1 MSTAL
6 DQFLK
11 ADTKKRLEMV
21 QDKSLGDSLRAYL
34 GQKPFNEYQQLASSV
49 HAKHL
54 AITHPTN
61 LIFVPG
67 IMGSLLQS
75 KTKAGI
81 WWIDVR
87 TRDHIED
94 LRLNPDGKADA
105 DPNNMVVP
113 CAVDTS
119 YEPFLTAILARDDFG
134 HDMFPYDWRKPIAS
148 STGALYKLIEDTY
161 AHNNGNYPVH
171 LVAHSMGGLMVRAT
185 LKQYPDLWSK
195 VGRIV
200 FVGTPHYGSQA
211 MGGYLKNHFWGFELM
226 ALLGLYLSPE
236 AFRSMWGALS
246 LLPAPRGV
254 YPGTRPKDRDPWV
267 DPESSY
273 PHPCANFDMYKADN
287 WKLELSNEA
296 TKNLQTVLDA
306 AARMHQD
313 LDEWHQNLT
322 QDLRER
328 MLVIAGVG
336 YQTLFRLEHDSSFF
350 GLWEKMAKITERA
363 PGNRHRDGDGRVP
376 VASAVLENV
385 TARYVRGIHG
395 GLTNIPAV
403 YKDVFCWLKGTKLL
417 LPDSPEGALS
427 QHLAPGDSESLA
439 PNLDGTAKAQPFSD
453 DPGLWHLI
461 GPNAS
466 RLQQLKADL
475 DAGKI
480 PEFQHVR
487 WL

>member
-1 MSTAL
+1 METAL
-6 DQFLK
+6 ERFLL
-11 ADTKKRLEMV
+11 ADTKTRLEMV
-21 QDKSLGDSLRAYL
+21 KDSHMFESLRTYF
-34 GQKPFNEYQQLASSV
+34 GQKPFDEYQQLAATV
-49 HAKHL
+49 DTRHL
-54 AITHPTN
+54 AMRHPTN

-67 IMGSLLQS
+67 ITGSLLQS
-75 KTKAGI
+75 KTKGGI

-87 TRDHIED
+87 TRQHLND
-94 LRLNPDGKADA
+94 LRLQPDGTTDA
-105 DPNNMVVP
+105 DPNNAIVP

-134 HDMFPYDWRKPIAS
+134 HDVFPYDWRKPIAA
-148 STGALYKLIEDTY
+148 STGALYNLIGDTY
-161 AHNNGNYPVH
+161 AGNGNHPVH

-185 LKQYPDLWSK
+185 LKAHPDLWSK
-195 VGRIV
+195 VERIV

-226 ALLGLYLSPE
+226 ALLGMYMSRE

-246 LLPAPRGV
+246 LLPAPCGV
-254 YPGTRPKDRDPWV
+254 YPGTRPHDPDPWT
-267 DPESSY
+267 DPGSPY
-273 PHPCANFDMYKADN
+273 PHPCANFDMYKADK
-287 WKLELSNEA
+287 WQLELSPMA

-306 AARMHQD
+306 VATMYRD
-313 LDEWHQNLT
+313 LNTWHHGLTQNLR
-322 QDLRER
+322 DR

-336 YQTLFRLEHDSSFF
+336 YQTLFRLEYDSGFL
-350 GLWEKMAKITERA
+350 GLWEKMVKVTNRV

-376 VASAVLENV
+376 VASARLEYV
-385 TARYVRGIHG
+385 AVRYVRGVHH

-403 YKDVFCWLKGTKLL
+403 YDDTFRWLNEEEPELS
-417 LPDSPEGALS
+417 DSPEGALS
-427 QHLAPGDSESLA
+427 QHLAPGDSESIA

-453 DPGLWHLI
+453 DPGLWDLVS
-461 GPNAS
+461 PDAL